1 MPVCDKIKWQ
11 MKLVKTKD
19 STYQTFTFRI
29 TDVDGTKITGYVY
42 DETDTT
48 KISDLKGTCG
58 PTEPGDLVTTM
69 SFDFSLPRGGSRI
82 RVYLAGFGYI
92 PAAQTKA
99 LFKGTFRAFQPDA
112 GTPPGTGVMPGLMLD
127 PGDTGTG
134 TGMQT

>member
-82 RVYLAGFGYI
+82 GVYLAGFGYI